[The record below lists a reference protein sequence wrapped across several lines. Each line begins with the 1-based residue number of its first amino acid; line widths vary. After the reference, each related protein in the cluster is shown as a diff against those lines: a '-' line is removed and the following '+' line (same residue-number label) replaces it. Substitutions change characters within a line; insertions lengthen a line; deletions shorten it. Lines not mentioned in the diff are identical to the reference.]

1 MLIKIENFYNCTAV
15 VDAEENKVISIFSN
29 KRKIDTIDVI
39 IDHINSIG
47 GKEIDRKIQKHSI
60 YILFSVGEQY
70 LLVQHY
76 GVGYWCLLSA
86 LPQQNDQIESTVLN
100 YGRLYC
106 KEDVVIQTDDKKV
119 VDQKIIK
126 IIADYL
132 RLRG

>member
-1 MLIKIENFYNCTAV
+1 MLIKIENFYNCIAV

-39 IDHINSIG
+39 VNHINSIG
-47 GKEIDRKIQKHSI
+47 GKEIDRKVQKHSI
-60 YILFSVGEQY
+60 YILFSIGEQY

-76 GVGYWCLLSA
+76 GVGYWCLLSVI
-86 LPQQNDQIESTVLN
+86 PQSNDQIESAILN

-106 KEDVVIQTDDKKV
+106 KEDIVLEKVEKV

-126 IIADYL
+126 IVSDYL
-132 RLRG
+132 LLRG

>member
-1 MLIKIENFYNCTAV
+1 MLIKIENFYNCIAIIDV
-15 VDAEENKVISIFSN
+15 EENKVVSIFSN

-39 IDHINSIG
+39 IEHINSMG
-47 GKEIDRKIQKHSI
+47 GKEIDRKVQKHSI

-76 GVGYWCLLSA
+76 GVGYWCLLSTM
-86 LPQQNDQIESTVLN
+86 PKQNDQIESAVLN

-106 KEDVVIQTDDKKV
+106 KEDIVLEKAEKV

-126 IIADYL
+126 IVSDYL
-132 RLRG
+132 LLRD